1 MDSPHYLETSLL
13 ILWRSHNQPH
23 INRSITIAQFFVF
36 EVAGTMSLIRED
48 AVQDSAI
55 QANAQDYAS
64 INGGSTNGLNSH
76 ASKLPPGLSM
86 PINDPDMTVATN
98 SQGYMDIEAVQKVL
112 NRSRASVYRY
122 ANTDPDVLDAEWNPK
137 RLNPEKREHKDDPL
151 KFHPSEVARFAREV
165 LGIKNVRIEQREPEE
180 TVTQSLLRQ
189 ILVELQQIRQA
200 LEDQQ
205 SR

>member
-1 MDSPHYLETSLL
+1 
-13 ILWRSHNQPH
+13 
-23 INRSITIAQFFVF
+23 
-36 EVAGTMSLIRED
+36 MSAIRND
-48 AVQDSAI
+48 AMRDGAVQDHAV
-55 QANAQDYAS
+55 QDHAVQEDGIREHGS
-64 INGGSTNGLNSH
+64 MDVVSMNGITHPSLMTS
-76 ASKLPPGLSM
+76 PGTAM
-86 PINDPDMTVATN
+86 PTHDADMTVATN

-189 ILVELQQIRQA
+189 ILVELKQIRQA

-205 SR
+205 SQ

>member
-1 MDSPHYLETSLL
+1 MQDRAVPDP
-13 ILWRSHNQPH
+13 SH
-23 INRSITIAQFFVF
+23 
-36 EVAGTMSLIRED
+36 M
-48 AVQDSAI
+48 
-55 QANAQDYAS
+55 
-64 INGGSTNGLNSH
+64 NGGLTNGVNPTISTPSHGIPMSTN
-76 ASKLPPGLSM
+76 
-86 PINDPDMTVATN
+86 DTDMTVATN

-189 ILVELQQIRQA
+189 ILVELQHIRKA
-200 LEDQQ
+200 LEEQPP
-205 SR
+205 R